1 MSSRRD
7 SDFTRLEQLLQEER
21 RNRQEADER
30 AEQERRRAEE
40 ADERAEQEQQRAED
54 ERRRAENEQRNRQEA
69 ESRAQIEGKKTRPTT
84 FEEYIRACHTLLSK
98 PLRIQTDKSLST
110 QGSITSPKNKPCPT
124 LLKPWA
130 DFPVQQQ
137 QLFERTY
144 EYIPRDAALFS
155 STQYLTELGQ
165 DLCDR
170 PLASEKDLEAYQRRR
185 GCTSRQNTRWR
196 NLSCRLADRRQ
207 RVL

>member
-1 MSSRRD
+1 MTGSQSIFSIRQQIHIHEMSSRRD
-7 SDFTRLEQLLQEER
+7 SDFARLEQLLQEER

-30 AEQERRRAEE
+30 AEHERRRAE
-40 ADERAEQEQQRAED
+40 D
-54 ERRRAENEQRNRQEA
+54 EQRNRQEA

-84 FEEYIRACHTLLSK
+84 FEEYTRACHTLLSK

-124 LLKPWA
+124 LLKPWT
-130 DFPVQQQ
+130 DFLVLQQ
-137 QLFERTY
+137 QLFERIY
-144 EYIPRDAALFS
+144 EYIPRDAGLFS

-170 PLASEKDLEAYQRRR
+170 PLASEKDLEAYQR
-185 GCTSRQNTRWR
+185 
-196 NLSCRLADRRQ
+196 LAVERLTTHIISYLQ
-207 RVL
+207 